1 MVTAFDRWKGLHQ
14 GSDEDCINKVKRMC
28 RQPML
33 GGPALKCNEVSYTQE
48 IRDNYAKTATPSASF
63 AYILRQAPN
72 PRQSDK
78 LMSNLLWP
86 KDVKFPCGLSKGIT
100 VASPTS
106 DAEDEKADDD

>member
-1 MVTAFDRWKGLHQ
+1 MVAAFDRWKILIK
-14 GSDEDCINKVKRMC
+14 GSDEDCVNKVKRMC

-48 IRDNYAKTATPSASF
+48 IRENYAKTATPSASF

-72 PRQSDK
+72 HKLSNE

-86 KDVKFPCGLSKGIT
+86 KDVKFPYGLSKGIT

-106 DAEDEKADDD
+106 DAEDEKAEDD

>member
-1 MVTAFDRWKGLHQ
+1 MANGFSFL
-14 GSDEDCINKVKRMC
+14 DCVMNFYILVFTCLVINK
-28 RQPML
+28 
-33 GGPALKCNEVSYTQE
+33 

-72 PRQSDK
+72 HKLSNE

-86 KDVKFPCGLSKGIT
+86 KDVKFPYGLSKGIT

-106 DAEDEKADDD
+106 DAEDEKAEDD